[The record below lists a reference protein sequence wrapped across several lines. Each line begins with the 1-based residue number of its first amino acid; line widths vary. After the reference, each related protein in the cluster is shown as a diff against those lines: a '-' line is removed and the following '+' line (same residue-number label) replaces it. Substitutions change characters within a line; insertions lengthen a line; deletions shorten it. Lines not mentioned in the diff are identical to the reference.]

1 MWVAAAA
8 EIYKTY
14 TASQAK
20 SGSSGLGALPSTGQ
34 DTSIFDTSG
43 WNVAT
48 GGSRISGSTASSGAK
63 TQSPTQTP
71 TIQPLPQYID
81 GGNAATAGGVDMTT
95 MLLLGG
101 AALVL
106 VVLVAKRK

>member
-20 SGSSGLGALPSTGQ
+20 PGSSGLGALPSTGQ
-34 DTSIFDTSG
+34 DTSMFDTSG

-81 GGNAATAGGVDMTT
+81 GGQSAVGGGVDMTT
-95 MLLLGG
+95 VLVIGG
-101 AALVL
+101 AALL
-106 VVLVAKRK
+106 VVVLIAKKR